1 MAATNVKSITDIW
14 TLVDK
19 KPDKPVKKTARARK
33 SGNTLLDAATPLK
46 PVRKLEEPKSAKLI
60 KFVVF
65 QRRVGSSWNVMKSGP
80 EDTAYMMMTG
90 AESIEEARGWI
101 DRAFTEMTARYPEL
115 KTTDG
120 IGHASAGDIDIY
132 WTGGPTFKLEYI
144 IEPAE
149 RVIRDYES

>member
-1 MAATNVKSITDIW
+1 MAAINVKSITDIW

-33 SGNTLLDAATPLK
+33 SGNMLPDAATSLK

-65 QRRVGSSWNVMKSGP
+65 RRCVGSSWNIMKSGS
-80 EDTAYMMMTG
+80 EDESYMMMTG

-101 DRAFTEMTARYPEL
+101 DRAFTEMMAKYPKL

-120 IGHASAGDIDIY
+120 IGYTSAGDIDIY
-132 WTGGPTFKLEYI
+132 WTGSPKFKLEYI

-149 RVIRDYES
+149 RVIREYEN